1 MSNTFELCA
10 RAVAIVLTTVAMTLT
25 CAAQSY
31 PSHPVQVIVSYP
43 PGGTGDFVAR
53 TISDKLASALGQPVN
68 IENRPGASGAIGAR
82 SVARAT
88 PDGYTLLIGQAA
100 EIAINKISVVD
111 LGYNPER
118 DLQPVA
124 LLTIMPMGLVVPTTA
139 PYSTV
144 GELVKA
150 SRAAPRGLTF
160 ASAGAG
166 TPGHFAGE
174 ILRLRTGGRFTHVPF
189 DGAAPAL
196 EGLIAGRVD
205 FYFASL
211 LAAQEPVKAGKLKM
225 IAVSSAQRVLAAPTV
240 PTVMESGIPNFNM
253 TQWVTLLAPR
263 GTPKPVV
270 DRLNREVNQVLAL
283 PEVRERLLSAGAD
296 ITPMSP
302 DQVRA
307 FVKSETDRYST
318 LIEEEFC
325 SRFWFGGCTG
335 YAVVD

>member
-1 MSNTFELCA
+1 MVREIGNEQHVRTLRKSGSDRSDDGSDDADLR
-10 RAVAIVLTTVAMTLT
+10 RAILPEPS
-25 CAAQSY
+25 AATHRVV
-31 PSHPVQVIVSYP
+31 PTRGHRGFRRANDLRQV
-43 PGGTGDFVAR
+43 GER
-53 TISDKLASALGQPVN
+53 TQPVN
-68 IENRPGASGAIGAR
+68 IENRPGASGTIGAR
-82 SVARAT
+82 SVCAT

-124 LLTIMPMGLVVPTTA
+124 LVTIMPMGLVVPTTA

-144 GELVKA
+144 GELVNA

-270 DRLNREVNQVLAL
+270 DRLNR
-283 PEVRERLLSAGAD
+283 RSIRSWRSRKSGSGCSAPAP
-296 ITPMSP
+296 TS
-302 DQVRA
+302 RRCRRT
-307 FVKSETDRYST
+307 KSGPS
-318 LIEEEFC
+318 
-325 SRFWFGGCTG
+325 
-335 YAVVD
+335 